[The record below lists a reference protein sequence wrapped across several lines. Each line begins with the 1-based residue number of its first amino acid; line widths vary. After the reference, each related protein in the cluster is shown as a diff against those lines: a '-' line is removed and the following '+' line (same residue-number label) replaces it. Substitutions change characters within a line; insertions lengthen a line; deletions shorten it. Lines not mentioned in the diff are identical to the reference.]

1 MGVLLGESH
10 DDVAEVG
17 EGLVDGLGLGEPQPL
32 AAGVLDSL
40 GAGQV
45 DQVEGAAAG
54 LSALGVGALDLQ
66 HEDGVT
72 AAGSLVAERLG
83 PGSVL
88 PGLPDHDLDLIL
100 ARHLLHLQVGDVH
113 VGPFGVLILHHLDLI
128 FETWVV
134 VEEVSD
140 FLVVDFQK

>member
-1 MGVLLGESH
+1 MTS
-10 DDVAEVG
+10 
-17 EGLVDGLGLGEPQPL
+17 
-32 AAGVLDSL
+32 
-40 GAGQV
+40 
-45 DQVEGAAAG
+45 
-54 LSALGVGALDLQ
+54 
-66 HEDGVT
+66 
-72 AAGSLVAERLG
+72 AGSLVAESFS

-88 PGLPDHDLDLIL
+88 PGLPDHHLNLVL
-100 ARHLLHLQVGDVH
+100 PSHLLHLQVGDVH